1 MKKTLVAT
9 LFLIFSLT
17 TFAQMTEAQL
27 DDVVERT
34 RKAFNVPGIAVG
46 IIKDGK
52 LVMAKGYGVT
62 NIKTQEKVD
71 ANTLFA
77 VASNSKAMTA
87 AALGILVDK
96 KKYNGTIK
104 SFNIYP
110 SLKCITTMSRKN
122 SPFGIC

>member
-1 MKKTLVAT
+1 MKKTILAT

-71 ANTLFA
+71 ANTLYA
-77 VASNSKAMTA
+77 VASNSKAMTE
-87 AALGILVDK
+87 AALGI
-96 KKYNGTIK
+96 
-104 SFNIYP
+104 
-110 SLKCITTMSRKN
+110 
-122 SPFGIC
+122 